1 MAGVYSS
8 QMPVI
13 YSCLGLSCCPYY
25 QGVCRVDC
33 TSNLLL
39 GVAKLPSTPEGS
51 VPYKHDG
58 DACWKIRIKPL
69 EKTNLGRVQVLKETH
84 LNPQHLFYRDILLL
98 TTQSNTFIGFLSFL
112 VCKTLSGDQNL
123 QILRLSETRSIPIN
137 FIWESPSG
145 VVPSNGGWGG
155 SSSTSIVLHASET
168 GEAREEVFC
177 VCLCI
182 HLPWENLHF
191 EMKTHE
197 NPVNIFMVF
206 F

>member
-1 MAGVYSS
+1 
-8 QMPVI
+8 MPVI
-13 YSCLGLSCCPYY
+13 YSCLGLSYCPYY

-33 TSNLLL
+33 TSNWLL

-58 DACWKIRIKPL
+58 DACWKITIKPL
-69 EKTNLGRVQVLKETH
+69 EKTNLGMVQVLKETH
-84 LNPQHLFYRDILLL
+84 LNPQHIFIGIIILLL
-98 TTQSNTFIGFLSFL
+98 TTQSDTFIGFLSFH

-123 QILRLSETRSIPIN
+123 QILCLSETRSIPIN

-145 VVPSNGGWGG
+145 VVYPVGGGVEVAVLL
-155 SSSTSIVLHASET
+155 SIVLHASET
-168 GEAREEVFC
+168 GEAWEEVFC